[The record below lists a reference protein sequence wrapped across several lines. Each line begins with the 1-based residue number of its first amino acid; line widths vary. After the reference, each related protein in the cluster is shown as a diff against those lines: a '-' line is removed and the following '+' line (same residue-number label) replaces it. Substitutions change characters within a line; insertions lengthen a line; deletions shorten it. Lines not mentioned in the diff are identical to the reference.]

1 MPMEDEK
8 VIFDLSMGQNGA
20 VKSAKRTVQVLEALS
35 ESNSSLSLSAINKL
49 LGIPKS
55 SLHGILR
62 TLIESGWVN
71 FNSNNNSYSLGLKS
85 LRVGARFLD
94 QDKLINMAGPLMSEF
109 RDKVGE
115 TINLGRFDGFSM
127 IYLAS
132 FESSKNLRKYT
143 RIGRSL
149 PAYATSLGKQVLSNF
164 EEEKV
169 INLYSEPLVR
179 ITNKTVPNV
188 ETLLTE
194 LRTAKKNGWNVEYDQ
209 SSVGFSCISVAVND
223 RFPPINAL
231 SVSMRTSTVNE
242 KKIEK
247 ILPDLMDASNK
258 IQNFG
263 F

>member
-1 MPMEDEK
+1 MESEK
-8 VIFDLSMGQNGA
+8 VTSELSMDQNGA

-62 TLIESGWVN
+62 TLIKSGWVS
-71 FNSNNNSYSLGLKS
+71 FNSNNNSYSLGLQS

-94 QDKLINMAGPLMSEF
+94 HDKLINVAAPLLSEF

-115 TINLGRFDGFSM
+115 TINLGRFDGYSM
-127 IYLAS
+127 IYLSS

-149 PAYATSLGKQVLSNF
+149 PAYATSMGKQILSNF

-169 INLYSEPLVR
+169 INLYPEPFVR
-179 ITNKTVPNV
+179 ITDKTVPDMKA
-188 ETLLTE
+188 LLTE
-194 LRTAKKNGWNVEYDQ
+194 LKIAKKNGWNLEHDQ
-209 SSVGFSCISVAVND
+209 SSIGFSCISVAIND
-223 RFPPINAL
+223 RYPPINAI
-231 SVSMRTSTVNE
+231 SASMQTSTVNA

-247 ILPDLMDASNK
+247 ILSDLIDVSNK
-258 IQNFG
+258 IQHLSF
-263 F
+263 